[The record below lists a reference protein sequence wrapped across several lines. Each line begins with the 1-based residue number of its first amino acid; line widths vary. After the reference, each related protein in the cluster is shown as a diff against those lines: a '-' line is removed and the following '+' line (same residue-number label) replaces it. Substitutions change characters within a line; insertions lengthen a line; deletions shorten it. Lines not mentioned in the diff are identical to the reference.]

1 MSLIIKTTSW
11 EDYLDPSGQAYVK
24 ALIMGNHGSGKT
36 RSASFWPKPIF
47 ADCERGR
54 MSLADR
60 EMPYADIRSTA
71 DMAALLEL
79 LRKEGQK
86 PVGSRRFQTLV
97 IDTFDAYQ
105 RIVIQ
110 ERLRTEKKESL
121 SGWADW
127 GYLDGKMVQLV
138 EQLLNLPMNIIVNL
152 HVKEVS
158 DGGDSDDGEASIL
171 VRKAR
176 LKGDIKD
183 TIFQDFDLI
192 GQMETSY
199 TAVKGERV
207 LQRQIRWH
215 AEPKFPNLRDR
226 SGKLPRFTTVDF
238 TDQDYWRIFNA
249 ITAGIDELPDSTVV
263 ETLETGATDGEIQP
277 AGPDEK
283 GGPVEVPPQPAKGAR
298 KTAAKKPPAKKAE
311 PKVQVEETEPSK
323 APEPAPAAEPEVA
336 PTPVETPTKGEDPWA
351 PPAENGKGTAEVPVV
366 LPDDLNMVGEAK
378 ALEVVDH
385 AHLADGTCRKN
396 RFGEKCGEPGTEGTS
411 DATPTAETAVEE
423 AGAEGDAEA
432 LLAEELGAETI
443 SAPGARNEGE
453 CGYQPESYRKFED
466 APAGCG
472 IDLSSENKAKVNLTL
487 LRAKAH
493 LCTGCFDG
501 WKAASTA

>member
-1 MSLIIKTTSW
+1 MPLIIKTTSW

-24 ALIMGNHGSGKT
+24 ALVMGNHGSGKT

-60 EMPYADIRSTA
+60 EVPYADIRSTA
-71 DMAALLEL
+71 DMAALLDL

-86 PVGSRRFQTLV
+86 PVGNRRFQTLV

-110 ERLRTEKKESL
+110 ERLRSEKKESL

-138 EQLLNLPMNIIVNL
+138 EQLLNLPMNIVVNL

-226 SGKLPRFTTVDF
+226 SGKLPRFTTIDF

-249 ITAGIDELPDSTVV
+249 ITSGIDQLPNSQVV
-263 ETLETGATDGEIQP
+263 ETLETGATDAEVQP

-298 KTAAKKPPAKKAE
+298 KAAAKKAAPAAKKAE
-311 PKVQVEETEPSK
+311 PKVQVDEVEPSK
-323 APEPAPAAEPEVA
+323 APDPEPAPEPESAEPAATPVDPGVAAE
-336 PTPVETPTKGEDPWA
+336 GQDPWA
-351 PPAENGKGTAEVPVV
+351 PAATEVPE
-366 LPDDLNMVGEAK
+366 PA
-378 ALEVVDH
+378 
-385 AHLADGTCRKN
+385 ADKRV
-396 RFGEKCGEPGTEGTS
+396 
-411 DATPTAETAVEE
+411 AE
-423 AGAEGDAEA
+423 DAEA
-432 LLAEELGAETI
+432 LLAGALGAETV
-443 SAPGARNEGE
+443 SSPGARNEGE
-453 CGYQPESYRKFED
+453 CGFQPESYRKFED
-466 APAGCG
+466 APKGCG
-472 IDLSSENKAKVNLTL
+472 ADLTSENKAKVNLAL
-487 LRAKAH
+487 LRAKAQICSSC
-493 LCTGCFDG
+493 LDD
-501 WKAASTA
+501 WKAASA

>member
-1 MSLIIKTTSW
+1 VSLIIKTTSW

-36 RSASFWPKPIF
+36 RSASYWPKPIF

-71 DMAALLEL
+71 DMAALLDL

-86 PVGSRRFQTLV
+86 PIGNRRFQTLV

-110 ERLRTEKKESL
+110 ERLKSEKKESL

-138 EQLLNLPMNIIVNL
+138 ENLLNLPMNIIVNL

-215 AEPKFPNLRDR
+215 SEPKFPNLRDR
-226 SGKLPRFTTVDF
+226 SGKLPRFTTIDF

-249 ITAGIDELPDSTVV
+249 ITAGIDSLPDSRVV
-263 ETLETGATDGEIQP
+263 ETLETGATDAEVKP

-283 GGPVEVPPQPAKGAR
+283 GGPVEVAPQPAKGAR
-298 KTAAKKPPAKKAE
+298 KTAAKKAPAAKKAAA
-311 PKVQVEETEPSK
+311 PKVQVEESEPSK
-323 APEPAPAAEPEVA
+323 APAETPVQKEAEPAPAAES
-336 PTPVETPTKGEDPWA
+336 TPAWEEKKDPWA
-351 PPAENGKGTAEVPVV
+351 PPANGKGTAEAPVV
-366 LPDDLNMVGEAK
+366 LPASTSMVAESKAKEVTEHLHSADDACL
-378 ALEVVDH
+378 
-385 AHLADGTCRKN
+385 KN
-396 RFGEKCGEPGTEGTS
+396 TFGPKCGEQPAT
-411 DATPTAETAVEE
+411 DAPASEPEPTDEQ
-423 AGAEGDAEA
+423 AEA
-432 LLAEELGAETI
+432 LLEQELGAEVH

-453 CGYQPESYRKFED
+453 CGYQPDSYKKFED
-466 APAGCG
+466 APQGCG
-472 IDLSSENKAKVNLTL
+472 NDLAGENKAKVNLTL

-493 LCTGCFDG
+493 LCAGCFDT
-501 WKAASTA
+501 WKATPA